1 MTSGSASTRHLV
13 LLSMLSACGLIFFVF
28 ESFLPLLPWLRPGLG
43 NVATVLAL
51 MIFGFGDAVKVTL
64 LRIILGALVLGR
76 LFTPVFLFALSG
88 GIASVLIMALVI
100 RYTKQVFGP
109 VGISVLGAV
118 AHNMVQLFVAYLLF
132 VKSMEIFI
140 FIPVFLAAGVITGAA
155 VGFVAFMVFEKTINR
170 LGFEPVWQGKTRKL

>member
-1 MTSGSASTRHLV
+1 
-13 LLSMLSACGLIFFVF
+13 MLSACGLIFFVF

-170 LGFEPVWQGKTRKL
+170 LGLEPVWQGKTRKL